1 MIKAIIFDMDGVISD
16 TQKLHSRVESELL
29 SRFDVNITPDEITQR
44 YSGVKTKE
52 FINNLLINAGVEFD
66 INALMVEKWQKME
79 ELASKI
85 VDPIDGIYELLDLCK
100 TLNLKIAVGTASN
113 INYAT
118 KVLKSLNIFDK
129 FDFIATSD
137 MVKAGKPE
145 PDIFL
150 LSAEKI
156 GMLPVDCV
164 VIEDG
169 INGMIAASRA
179 GMKCIG
185 LVKNVDTE
193 KYPTKNQVLSLR
205 EIDENYLNSIL

>member
-1 MIKAIIFDMDGVISD
+1 
-16 TQKLHSRVESELL
+16 
-29 SRFDVNITPDEITQR
+29 
-44 YSGVKTKE
+44 
-52 FINNLLINAGVEFD
+52 
-66 INALMVEKWQKME
+66 ME
-79 ELASKI
+79 ELASQT
-85 VDPIDGIYELLDLCK
+85 VDPVEGIFELIDLCK
-100 TLNLKIAVGTASN
+100 KLNLKIAVGTASN

-150 LSAEKI
+150 LAADKI
-156 GMLPVDCV
+156 NTLPDNSV

-169 INGMIAASRA
+169 INGMVAANRA

-185 LVKNVDTE
+185 LVKNVDIG

-205 EIDENYLNSIL
+205 EIDENYLNAI

>member
-1 MIKAIIFDMDGVISD
+1 MTKAIIFDMDGVISD
-16 TQKLHSRVESELL
+16 TQKLHSLVESEILA
-29 SRFDVNITPDEITQR
+29 RFNINITPDEITQR

-52 FINNLLINAGVEFD
+52 FISKLLTDKAVEFD
-66 INALMVEKWQKME
+66 INMLMAEKWQKMAA
-79 ELASKI
+79 LASQA
-85 VDPIDGIYELLDLCK
+85 VDPVDGIFELLDLCK
-100 TLNLKIAVGTASN
+100 KLNLKTAVGTASS
-113 INYAT
+113 IAYAT
-118 KVLKSLNIFDK
+118 QVLQSLNLFEK

-150 LSAEKI
+150 LAAEKI

-169 INGMIAASRA
+169 INGLIAANRA

-185 LVKNVDTE
+185 LVKNIDDR
-193 KYPTKNQVLSLR
+193 KYPTKNQVLSLH
-205 EIDENYLNSIL
+205 EIDESYLNSI

>member
-1 MIKAIIFDMDGVISD
+1 MTKAIIFDMDGVISD
-16 TQKLHSRVESELL
+16 TQKLHSLVESEILA
-29 SRFDVNITPDEITQR
+29 RFNINITPDEITQR

-52 FINNLLINAGVEFD
+52 FINDLLSVKGAEFD
-66 INALMVEKWQKME
+66 INSLMIEKWQKME
-79 ELASKI
+79 ELASKL

-150 LSAEKI
+150 LAAEKI

-169 INGMIAASRA
+169 INGLIAANRA

-185 LVKNVDTE
+185 LVKNIDDR
-193 KYPTKNQVLSLR
+193 KYPTKNQVLSLH
-205 EIDENYLNSIL
+205 EIDESYLNSI

>member
-29 SRFDVNITPDEITQR
+29 SRFDINITSEEITQR

-52 FINNLLINAGVEFD
+52 FMSQLLTDKAVEFD
-66 INALMVEKWQKME
+66 IIELLIEKWQKME
-79 ELASKI
+79 ELADKT
-85 VDPIDGIYELLDLCK
+85 VDPIDGIFELLDLCK
-100 TLNLKIAVGTASN
+100 TLNLKTAVGTASN

-118 KVLKSLNIFDK
+118 KVLNSLNIFDK
-129 FDFIATSD
+129 FDFIVSGD
-137 MVKAGKPE
+137 MVNAGKPE

-150 LSAEKI
+150 LAADKI
-156 GMLPVDCV
+156 GILPNECV

-169 INGMIAASRA
+169 VNGMIAANRA

-185 LVKNVDTE
+185 LVKNIDTNR
-193 KYPTKNQVLSLR
+193 YTTQNQILSLR
-205 EIDENYLNSIL
+205 EIDKNYLNSIL